1 MYLSK
6 ITATRALQPAALALA
21 SKFQFLGI
29 PIDILLLVVGEIHEM
44 TAYGGAGTGVNVSDR
59 LSSRYNRINKV
70 LLVPAFFLLRQ
81 TNLRILEE
89 FALGKG

>member
-1 MYLSK
+1 
-6 ITATRALQPAALALA
+6 
-21 SKFQFLGI
+21 
-29 PIDILLLVVGEIHEM
+29 M